1 MHQRT
6 ERGFASVAQLLSF
19 FAVGSAAI
27 MPPLAY
33 VSATTV
39 TSFRAPETLPQRG
52 AASILAGNSLAE
64 NVMPFETPLSRDYA
78 TDAACS
84 SRDERTDHRG
94 YLRVAIS
101 WLIEE
106 IVAGFSAYG
115 AIMHPEVFWPPDE
128 STAIHPPAPR
138 DDGAPQDP
146 SP

>member
-84 SRDERTDHRG
+84 SRDEVTFQIGSDVVEHTRQ
-94 YLRVAIS
+94 
-101 WLIEE
+101 
-106 IVAGFSAYG
+106 SASIKSRLSCTG
-115 AIMHPEVFWPPDE
+115 GGIA
-128 STAIHPPAPR
+128 R
-138 DDGAPQDP
+138 
-146 SP
+146 